1 MLLFNLNSKH
11 SLKICVFLFLS
22 PLPFSFA
29 ATWTPSAQPREAP
42 ERTFIN
48 GPGGEE
54 CIAPWAQAGSAAAP
68 PGSGGSG
75 GGAGGAG
82 GAVLPPTRAPWAK

>member
-1 MLLFNLNSKH
+1 MRVS
-11 SLKICVFLFLS
+11 FLS
-22 PLPFSFA
+22 PHRFSFA

-75 GGAGGAG
+75 GGAGGA
-82 GAVLPPTRAPWAK
+82 VLPPTRAPWAK